1 VRSPSQPALGATAQD
16 DRVTET
22 SGDPVADHRAQPRAG
37 SRATMEVHFKLFGTD
52 GVSLQSQELSTALRA
67 RGWSVHPCACDVP
80 AQSDGLRLPELS
92 YQSPDAVEL
101 RGRIFP
107 PAAEHSR
114 SSWSSAGEALV
125 EEISDRARPIRRQV
139 EAYLDSHTI
148 PVLHIRNLMS
158 LPYNLPATLAF
169 HDLAVDRPD
178 LGFLMQHHDLY
189 WEGPNATNF
198 QSPYREITDLM
209 DRIMCPSLPNAR
221 HVVINPIA
229 ADALRVKK
237 RIEATVVPDGFDFD
251 RDVAVIDQGGFRS
264 RLEILAGD
272 GQPLGTHDLVVAMPA
287 RVAIN
292 KAIELAIQ
300 FVAGLERKRLA
311 LQDVSGGIGV
321 QRRRFGPASRIAL
334 LLPQGEDLDDNRDY
348 FERLVAYAKSMRIT
362 LAYGGNVVVP
372 DRRSQPG
379 DPDHYPFYSTYQA
392 VDMVCYPPEHEG
404 FGNQAIEAVWARRPL
419 AVLEY
424 PVFKRY
430 VRDHIPHYISLGDVA
445 QLGRLEEFGGL
456 HQLSADVLDPAVDAA
471 ITVLKDHDL
480 ERKWTDE
487 NFTVLREFCGIGTV
501 AATYMR
507 LYGDLGAAS
516 PS

>member
-1 VRSPSQPALGATAQD
+1 
-16 DRVTET
+16 
-22 SGDPVADHRAQPRAG
+22 
-37 SRATMEVHFKLFGTD
+37 MEVHFKLFGTD
-52 GVSLQSQELSTALRA
+52 GVSLQSQELSKSLGAS
-67 RGWSVHPCACDVP
+67 GWSVHPCACDVP

-92 YQSPDAVEL
+92 YQSSDAVEL
-101 RGRIFP
+101 RRRMFP
-107 PAAEHSR
+107 PAGEHSA
-114 SSWSSAGEALV
+114 SSALSAGEDLV
-125 EEISDRARPIRRQV
+125 EEIRSRARPIRRQV
-139 EAYLDSHTI
+139 EDYLRSHTI

-189 WEGPNATNF
+189 WEGPNARNF
-198 QSPYREITDLM
+198 ESPYHEVTDLM
-209 DRIMCPSLPNAR
+209 DRIMCPSLPNAH

-229 ADALRVKK
+229 ADALRAK
-237 RIEATVVPDGFDFD
+237 RGIEATIVPDGFDFD
-251 RDVAVIDQGGFRS
+251 RDVAMIDEGGFRS

-272 GQPLGTHDLVVAMPA
+272 SRPLSAGDLVVAMPA

-300 FVAGLERKRLA
+300 FVAGLERKRVA
-311 LQDVSGGIGV
+311 LEDVSDGIGV

-334 LLPQGEDLDDNRDY
+334 LLPQGEDVDDNRDY

-362 LAYGGNVVVP
+362 LAYGGNIVVP
-372 DRRSQPG
+372 DRRFQRG

-456 HQLSADVLDPAVDAA
+456 HQLSPGVLDAAVDVA

-480 ERKWTDE
+480 ERMWTEE
-487 NFTVLREFCGIGTV
+487 NFRVLREFCGIDTV
-501 AATYMR
+501 AAEYMR
-507 LYGDLGAAS
+507 LYGELGAAS